1 MREGDSMLSEWQRG
15 TMGSSCV
22 FVFVF
27 VFVIMVVILT
37 ARGGGSVFKS
47 LSWAGRVGLCACER
61 GLEDGS
67 ALVEMEGACSE
78 KSP

>member
-1 MREGDSMLSEWQRG
+1 MREGDSMLSERQQG

-37 ARGGGSVFKS
+37 GRGGESVFKS

-67 ALVEMEGACSE
+67 ALVKMVGACSE

>member
-1 MREGDSMLSEWQRG
+1 MLSERQQG

-27 VFVIMVVILT
+27 VIMVVILT
-37 ARGGGSVFKS
+37 GRGGESVFKS

-78 KSP
+78 ISP